1 MNLFKLLTREDIYYA
16 LRKNVSK
23 NEIIFQ
29 EDEQCKYIGI
39 VKKGEISISTYTASG
54 NEIIYNEITDGGIF
68 GNNLLFSDQ
77 PYYRGHVVAKKDTE
91 ILLYSK
97 AAFMRILQKNKEFLE
112 AYLSI
117 QANFAKGLNGK
128 IKLLSIP
135 AADERLYYFLANQKR
150 VTFKS
155 ISSLAATLFLTREAL
170 SRTISKLVKE
180 GKIIRNGNMIE
191 LPK

>member
-16 LRKNVSK
+16 LRKNASK

-29 EDEQCKYIGI
+29 EDEQCKYVGI

-77 PYYRGHVVAKKDTE
+77 PYYRGHVIAKTDTE

-97 AAFMRILQKNKEFLE
+97 AAFMRILQKNREFLE
-112 AYLSI
+112 AYLSFE
-117 QANFAKGLNGK
+117 ANFAKGLNGK

-135 AADERLYYFLANQKR
+135 SAEERLFYFISSQKKI
-150 VTFKS
+150 TFKS
-155 ISSLAATLFLTREAL
+155 VSSLANALFLTREAL
-170 SRTISKLVKE
+170 SRTISKLAKE
-180 GKIIRNGNMIE
+180 GKIVRKGNMIE
-191 LPK
+191 LQK

>member
-1 MNLFKLLTREDIYYA
+1 MNLFKLLSREDIYYA
-16 LRKNVSK
+16 LRKNAVR

-54 NEIIYNEITDGGIF
+54 NEIVYNEITDGGIF
-68 GNNLLFSDQ
+68 GNNLLFSDK

-97 AAFMRILQKNKEFLE
+97 AAFMRILQKNSEFLE
-112 AYLSI
+112 AYLSL

-128 IKLLSIP
+128 IKLLSISS
-135 AADERLYYFLANQKR
+135 AEERVFYFLGNQKR
-150 VTFKS
+150 ISFKS
-155 ISSLAATLFLTREAL
+155 ISSLASALFLTRESL

-180 GKIIRNGNMIE
+180 GKIIRKGNMIE
-191 LPK
+191 LPR

>member
-16 LRKNVSK
+16 LRKNASK

-77 PYYRGHVVAKKDTE
+77 PYYRGHVVVKKDTE

-97 AAFMRILQKNKEFLE
+97 AAFMRILQKNREFLE
-112 AYLSI
+112 AYLSFE
-117 QANFAKGLNGK
+117 ANFAKGLNGK

-135 AADERLYYFLANQKR
+135 SAEERLFYFISSQKKIA
-150 VTFKS
+150 FKS
-155 ISSLAATLFLTREAL
+155 VSSLANALFLTREAL

-180 GKIIRNGNMIE
+180 GKIVRKGNMIE
-191 LPK
+191 LQK